1 LKSTELERSAMAK
14 PEGYIPKPADVVM
27 AKGVI
32 TRLVV
37 VGVDTVKKMA
47 TVATT
52 TIPVVSYTVPWSE
65 LSRLPKNQDTAR
77 PVRESTES

>member
-1 LKSTELERSAMAK
+1 MAK
-14 PEGYIPKPADVVM
+14 PGGYIPKVADVVM

-47 TVATT
+47 TAATT

-65 LSRLPKNQDTAR
+65 LSRLHESQDTAR
-77 PVRESTES
+77 IVRESAES